1 MPAIARESPMA
12 SAFSRLASNS
22 DQTFVAPGFLR
33 PIDAKAVAKELR
45 LVEMGRSRAQDELPR
60 TDETVRDGV
69 EQTIIQ
75 KIEAEWTWQGDALIK
90 TLRAYADRL
99 VGFSVSGRIAELRL
113 IAHDARSRFLN
124 ASVQADGEL
133 GSLKEA
139 YIAARDELRRFEAR
153 HRLERPARNPKG
165 RWVTF
170 GFLTILI
177 AAESVLNG
185 TFFAQG
191 DEFGLI
197 GGIGTAVGIS
207 LVNVM
212 CAFLLGLG
220 PARFINYRGFVV
232 WPLALFVTIAGIGAL
247 LGLHT
252 FAAHYRDAVGSAP
265 DGLALS
271 RAVQTLLD
279 EPWAVKTLSSW
290 YLFALGVLFALG
302 SIWKGYRFDDPYPF
316 YGGVWRRAES
326 ARVEYSE
333 EHQLLFD
340 DLEEYKNSAV
350 EAIKAGIATLPL
362 FPQRAAQVRAQ
373 RIAQVDQFRAYEGS
387 VETTANQ
394 LLQIYRDENRKHRK
408 TVPPVHFAE
417 KWKLPHSFLRSGQVL
432 ELTAEPTT
440 SEPEIPSALAELQ
453 QESNALLAQYAEL
466 LLRNPHP
473 TKME

>member
-1 MPAIARESPMA
+1 MA
-12 SAFSRLASNS
+12 GAFSKLAS
-22 DQTFVAPGFLR
+22 DQDPPGVVPGFLR
-33 PIDAKAVAKELR
+33 PIDTKAVAKELKL
-45 LVEMGRSRAQDELPR
+45 LVNGGERGKQELPR
-60 TDETVRDGV
+60 SDERIWDAV

-139 YIAARDELRRFEAR
+139 YIAARDELRRFKAR

-212 CAFLLGLG
+212 CAFL
-220 PARFINYRGFVV
+220 
-232 WPLALFVTIAGIGAL
+232 
-247 LGLHT
+247 
-252 FAAHYRDAVGSAP
+252 
-265 DGLALS
+265 
-271 RAVQTLLD
+271 
-279 EPWAVKTLSSW
+279 
-290 YLFALGVLFALG
+290 
-302 SIWKGYRFDDPYPF
+302 
-316 YGGVWRRAES
+316 
-326 ARVEYSE
+326 
-333 EHQLLFD
+333 
-340 DLEEYKNSAV
+340 
-350 EAIKAGIATLPL
+350 
-362 FPQRAAQVRAQ
+362 
-373 RIAQVDQFRAYEGS
+373 
-387 VETTANQ
+387 
-394 LLQIYRDENRKHRK
+394 
-408 TVPPVHFAE
+408 
-417 KWKLPHSFLRSGQVL
+417 
-432 ELTAEPTT
+432 
-440 SEPEIPSALAELQ
+440 
-453 QESNALLAQYAEL
+453 
-466 LLRNPHP
+466 
-473 TKME
+473 